1 MSTDPEKAQTPSR
14 TIPKWLIWAISKE
27 NNYQPTLF
35 GHLALSSALLSIA
48 VIAWIIMFLISNVW
62 EKEWIFKPERIT
74 IEQLESATA
83 KLSLTI
89 YERNRIIAQFQEIER
104 LADTHANIMGF
115 FYKQY
120 YISLATMGGC
130 AALAIVSLFFISK
143 VGWERVNNALINIFI
158 VTSGIVI
165 FYGNISLIFQHKD
178 NLEASQ
184 KIYVNYLGLR
194 NEVLSYLAT
203 GETITNESLAPA
215 KFIHYV
221 DRELKS
227 ISFIRLGFDPK
238 SIPDFSKQFYD
249 NPATSK

>member
-1 MSTDPEKAQTPSR
+1 MSLDQEKAQIPSSP
-14 TIPKWLIWAISKE
+14 IPKWLIWAIARD
-27 NNYQPTLF
+27 NNYQPTLL
-35 GHLALSSALLSIA
+35 GHIALSGALISIA
-48 VIAWIIMFLISNVW
+48 LISWIIMFVISTAW

-74 IEQLESATA
+74 VEQLESATA
-83 KLSLTI
+83 KLSPTI
-89 YERNRIIAQFQEIER
+89 YERNRMISQFQEIER
-104 LADTHANIMGF
+104 LADKHANIMGF

-120 YISLATMGGC
+120 YISLATMGAC

-165 FYGNISLIFQHKD
+165 FYGNISLIFQQKD

-203 GETITNESLAPA
+203 GETIANESITPA

-227 ISFIRLGFDPK
+227 ISFVRLGFDPK

-249 NPATSK
+249 KPATSK